1 MGDGASRTK
10 VAVNLEFVG
19 ESEPTGGESTRTF
32 RVTVRG
38 QFADLTPKAKAFLE
52 RHVDEHDMFR
62 ARFTTEG
69 TFTYDRALK
78 FFNLRYEVREV
89 ETGES
94 SARAVE
100 RALFEAEM
108 FLSTMQIGF
117 SRLRAA
123 VMDMSAMTER

>member
-1 MGDGASRTK
+1 M
-10 VAVNLEFVG
+10 
-19 ESEPTGGESTRTF
+19 
-32 RVTVRG
+32 
-38 QFADLTPKAKAFLE
+38 FL
-52 RHVDEHDMFR
+52 
-62 ARFTTEG
+62 ARFTPEG
-69 TFTYDRALK
+69 TFTYDRRLK
-78 FFNLRYEVREV
+78 FFNLRYEVRELDS
-89 ETGES
+89 GEA